1 MVPRIEVMTVV
12 AVVTPSGLQ
21 DHPLPDYF
29 DFDALHPDVQVV
41 AFDSAELEPSIDW
54 RPTGE
59 NR

>member
-12 AVVTPSGLQ
+12 AVINPSGLQ

-41 AFDSAELEPSIDW
+41 AFDSAEVAPVLEW
-54 RPTGE
+54 RSTEGD
-59 NR
+59 R

>member
-21 DHPLPDYF
+21 DHQLPDYF

-41 AFDSAELEPSIDW
+41 AFDSAEVQPSLEW
-54 RPTGE
+54 RSTEG